1 MAEVTNPEALRFAQ
15 QLASL
20 SQAWAHAVEMLEA
33 ATRAESLIAEADG
46 RRRAIEE
53 EIDRLNQRLAQIRA
67 DVQTAAEQAAR
78 DRQTIAAQV
87 AAERATA
94 EAAIA
99 AARDAVQAA
108 QARATQDVTQA
119 RDAATAEMRQIAG
132 EVETRRAAVRALD
145 EEIAG
150 KRRLLDETL
159 PAEEAKARA
168 RLEEARRDYEAFVE
182 SLRRG
187 R

>member
-20 SQAWAHAVEMLEA
+20 SQAWAHAVEVLEA

-46 RRRAIEE
+46 RRRAI
-53 EIDRLNQRLAQIRA
+53 
-67 DVQTAAEQAAR
+67 
-78 DRQTIAAQV
+78 
-87 AAERATA
+87 AERATA